1 MNIAMGLSEDIHQKE
16 FSGVY
21 QKSLINL
28 IYTSNHII
36 YKANA
41 FFKKYGLTRQQYN
54 VLRILRGHQ
63 SDGASVNVIKNRMLD
78 KMSDASR
85 IVERLRVKGLVER
98 HQDREDRRAVTVT
111 ITDKGVNLLQKM
123 DNSVKVLEEDFR
135 KLSTEEA
142 DLLNELLDR
151 LRD

>member
-1 MNIAMGLSEDIHQKE
+1 MGISEDIQQNDFTGIYH
-16 FSGVY
+16 
-21 QKSLINL
+21 KSLINL

-54 VLRILRGHQ
+54 VLLILRSQ
-63 SDGASVNVIKNRMLD
+63 TDSGASVNLIKNRMLD

-85 IVERLRVKGLVER
+85 IVERLRVKGFVVR
-98 HQDREDRRAVTVT
+98 KQDPEDRRAVTVI
-111 ITDKGVNLLQKM
+111 ITDKGVALLDKM
-123 DNSVKVLEEDFR
+123 ESSVNVLEEDFR
-135 KLSTEEA
+135 KLSAEEA

>member
-1 MNIAMGLSEDIHQKE
+1 MSVAMGISEDIQQND
-16 FSGVY
+16 FTGVY

-36 YKANA
+36 YKANL

-54 VLRILRGHQ
+54 VLRILNSHQ
-63 SDGASVNVIKNRMLD
+63 DSGASVNLIKNRMLD

-98 HQDREDRRAVTVT
+98 QQDQEDRRAVTVL
-111 ITDKGVNLLQKM
+111 ITKKGMSLLGKMEDSVN
-123 DNSVKVLEEDFR
+123 VLEEDFR
-135 KLSTEEA
+135 KLSAEEA
-142 DLLNELLDR
+142 DTLNELLDR